1 MSIPGNAEQRS
12 LSFSSGIPIKKRRI
26 PVFQPCSPPR
36 EEKPSALEDCD
47 SKNKEEPNG
56 QDGGGMP
63 PSEAMNSNSLVNSV
77 NNEVDPLKP
86 ANVDVVASKPVEP
99 KPRIS
104 LGLLDDTGNKK
115 VGTQS
120 ERSSAHVK
128 QEIVGGQIEGT
139 CVLQRPSEN
148 MNVEL
153 SLGLQESVVHAS
165 EHQQKEANFRK
176 SDKLESLLSLAL
188 HEEKLVSRDKKDI
201 AADSSNSVSANRS
214 NWDLN
219 TTMDVWEGSTCSD
232 AIAQGLGNIGGF
244 NKSDS
249 CRDDKSLLTIASLAR
264 PGFNKGKH
272 ILDGHTSSSS
282 KSLSP
287 QQCKMDDSLGLRLAM
302 PFMDTSRVRS
312 SLSDNLDLTNASP
325 NMSSQQVQ
333 LPVVNV
339 SRAVKTEPIDDNL
352 KRDCSISSCSS
363 TNMESSKFSSV
374 KRECVINHSLQTI
387 LLSSVSLEKLDDR
400 MSIKSEVVQE
410 CQQEVCKSIDA
421 ATLPVARVMQ
431 HQESCASSSAMP
443 VSLLPQSISPARL
456 TTCSEVTTNRDF
468 LNQSEQSIHSK
479 ESQSSDNKPDGP
491 NSIPIRKDNNQLR
504 SSQLGSSS
512 VVDEGKFE
520 LARIDE
526 HAVEL
531 FQNDNT
537 SENGEVDMDISNDT
551 LEEDSSGSDTDIE
564 SEQIRVAGTVRQK
577 EDEEYEDGEVRE
589 HAQHSAEGAPTVE
602 GKDND
607 NLKLVAFDSQN
618 LQPSDPSVG
627 QSMNTSV
634 FKEKDVVEE
643 NIDGTQGD
651 PINDH
656 VGACYEPDVED
667 NSLQEPY
674 EVSEVV
680 ADERRATSVALDGKL
695 DMSVED
701 MHERLVSSDIPT
713 DGRHGINVGICG
725 EDMVVRENCV
735 GEGEGDLTLSN
746 VGACLDGHD
755 AAKDSNNAGNKSRI
769 INLSRPSVMAAPFKT
784 KHISNRSQMTR
795 SGKERYSDFD
805 GEMQPRGNR
814 DEFYT
819 GGSNKFVKDR
829 AYDQPA
835 RNSRPNFM
843 RGKGRTGG
851 RFGSFRGEWDSDHNF
866 APESSYGQSDYRV
879 IRRKHASSMSD
890 ADLERG
896 GYNIPKDGTSFGGNR
911 RKIMN
916 DEFSSLRRAS
926 LRRVSS
932 GDRDGPVTRG
942 FQMIHR
948 IPRNTSP
955 RRCSGEA
962 GSDMMGLRNDDKFMQ
977 HLSDD
982 VGNPVYAQP
991 QALYEELDNQLVHGN
1006 RSFSTALQ
1014 RKGYP
1019 RIHSKSPVRSR
1030 TRSPGPWSSPRRRSP
1045 NGLQELVQH
1054 QSPALYRMG
1063 RMRSPD
1069 HGCFHDDMVARRH
1082 GSPSYVARH
1091 NNDLREVDS
1100 GREHIH
1106 PRIADSNRRDSPGH
1120 FFPRSTRRA
1129 DALDSREMGDGEEY
1143 LNGPSHSN
1151 KFHELRGGDGSMD
1164 DRRKFIERRGPI
1176 RSFRPNFNNDN
1187 ENFRFHM
1194 NDGPR
1199 PFRFCPD
1206 ADTEFE
1212 RSNGREREFDG
1223 RVKHP
1228 SLAVP
1233 RRIRNIEEQ
1242 QDGNYRPPVER
1253 VWHDDGFT
1261 DARAKRRRF

>member
-12 LSFSSGIPIKKRRI
+12 LSFSSSIPIKKRRI

-36 EEKPSALEDCD
+36 EENPSALEDCD
-47 SKNKEEPNG
+47 SKQKEESKG

-63 PSEAMNSNSLVNSV
+63 SSEAMKSDSLVNSV
-77 NNEVDPLKP
+77 KKEVDPLKL
-86 ANVDVVASKPVEP
+86 ANVDVAASKPVEA
-99 KPRIS
+99 KPGIS
-104 LGLLDDTGNKK
+104 SGLLDDSGNKK
-115 VGTQS
+115 VVEQS

-139 CVLQRPSEN
+139 FGLQLSTEK

-153 SLGLQESVVHAS
+153 SLGPQESVVHAL
-165 EHQQKEANFRK
+165 EHQQKEVNFRK

-201 AADSSNSVSANRS
+201 AADSSNPVSANRS

-232 AIAQGLGNIGGF
+232 AFTQGLGNIGGF

-249 CRDDKSLLTIASLAR
+249 HRDDKSLLTMASLTR
-264 PGFNKGKH
+264 PGYNKGKH
-272 ILDGHTSSSS
+272 ILDGHTSSSF
-282 KSLSP
+282 KLLSP
-287 QQCKMDDSLGLRLAM
+287 QQRKVDDSLGLRLAM
-302 PFMDTSRVRS
+302 PFMDTSNVRS
-312 SLSDNLDLTNASP
+312 SLSDNLALTSASP
-325 NMSSQQVQ
+325 NLSSKQVQ
-333 LPVVNV
+333 LPIVNV
-339 SRAVKTEPIDDNL
+339 SRAVKTEPIDDNS
-352 KRDCSISSCSS
+352 KRDCSIGSSSS

-374 KRECVINHSLQTI
+374 KRECAINHSQTI
-387 LLSSVSLEKLDDR
+387 LQSSLSLEKLDDR
-400 MSIKSEVVQE
+400 IPIKSEVVQD
-410 CQQEVCKSIDA
+410 CKQEVCKTIDA
-421 ATLPVARVMQ
+421 ATPPVTRVMQ

-479 ESQSSDNKPDGP
+479 ESQSSDNKPDEP
-491 NSIPIRKDNNQLR
+491 NDMPIRKDNNQLR
-504 SSQLGSSS
+504 TSQLGSLS
-512 VVDEGKFE
+512 VVDEGKCA

-526 HAVEL
+526 HAVES

-551 LEEDSSGSDTDIE
+551 LEEDSSGSDTE
-564 SEQIRVAGTVRQK
+564 SEQIRAAGTVRQK

-589 HAQHSAEGAPTVE
+589 HVQHSAEGAPIVE
-602 GKDND
+602 GKGNGD
-607 NLKLVAFDSQN
+607 LKLVAFDSQN
-618 LQPSDPSVG
+618 LQPGDPSVG
-627 QSMNTSV
+627 QSMSTSV

-651 PINDH
+651 PTNDH
-656 VGACYEPDVED
+656 VGACCEPDIED
-667 NSLQEPY
+667 NSLHESY

-680 ADERRATSVALDGKL
+680 AEEKRATSVTLDGQL

-701 MHERLVSSDIPT
+701 MLEREVSSDIPT
-713 DGRHGINVGICG
+713 DRSHGIDVGIG
-725 EDMVVRENCV
+725 DEAKAVRENCIH
-735 GEGEGDLTLSN
+735 EGEGDLTLSD

-755 AAKDSNNAGNKSRI
+755 AAKDSNNASNKSRI
-769 INLSRPSVMAAPFKT
+769 INLSRPSVMTAPFKT
-784 KHISNRSQMTR
+784 KHYSNRSQTTR

-805 GEMQPRGNR
+805 GGMQPRGDSS

-829 AYDQPA
+829 AYDQSV
-835 RNSRPNFM
+835 RNSTPNFM

-896 GYNIPKDGTSFGGNR
+896 GYNIPQDNTSFGGNR
-911 RKIMN
+911 RKTMN

-932 GDRDGPVTRG
+932 GDRDGPVARG

-948 IPRNTSP
+948 IPRNSSP

-962 GSDMMGLRNDDKFMQ
+962 GSNMMGLQNDEKFMQ

-991 QALYEELDNQLVHGN
+991 QALYEELDNQLVRGN
-1006 RSFSTALQ
+1006 RNFSTTLQ

-1045 NGLQELVQH
+1045 NGLPELVQH

-1069 HGCFHDDMVARRH
+1069 HGCFHNDMVARRR

-1091 NNDLREVDS
+1091 NNDMREVDS

-1106 PRIADSNRRDSPGH
+1106 PRTTDSNRRDSPGL
-1120 FFPRSTRRA
+1120 FFPRNTRRA

-1143 LNGPSHSN
+1143 LNGPSHSS

-1199 PFRFCPD
+1199 TFRFCPD

-1223 RVKHP
+1223 RAKHP

-1233 RRIRNIEEQ
+1233 RRMRNMEEQ

-1253 VWHDDGFT
+1253 VWHDEGFAE
-1261 DARAKRRRF
+1261 ARVKRRRF

>member
-1 MSIPGNAEQRS
+1 MSVPGNAERS
-12 LSFSSGIPIKKRRI
+12 LSFSSSIPIKKRRI

-36 EEKPSALEDCD
+36 EENPPALEDCG
-47 SKNKEEPNG
+47 SKQKEESKG

-63 PSEAMNSNSLVNSV
+63 SSEAMKSDSLVNSV
-77 NNEVDPLKP
+77 KKEVDPVKL
-86 ANVDVVASKPVEP
+86 ANVDVAASKPVEA
-99 KPRIS
+99 KPGSS
-104 LGLLDDTGNKK
+104 LGLPDDSGNKK
-115 VGTQS
+115 VVEQS

-139 CVLQRPSEN
+139 FGLQRSTEK

-153 SLGLQESVVHAS
+153 SLGPQESVVHAS
-165 EHQQKEANFRK
+165 EHQQKEVNIRK
-176 SDKLESLLSLAL
+176 SDKVESLLSLAL

-201 AADSSNSVSANRS
+201 AADSSNPVSANRS

-232 AIAQGLGNIGGF
+232 AFTQGLGNIGGF

-249 CRDDKSLLTIASLAR
+249 HRDDKSLLTMASLTR
-264 PGFNKGKH
+264 PGYNKGKH
-272 ILDGHTSSSS
+272 ILDGHTSSSF
-282 KSLSP
+282 KLLSP
-287 QQCKMDDSLGLRLAM
+287 QQRKVDDSLGLRLAM
-302 PFMDTSRVRS
+302 PFMDTSSVRS
-312 SLSDNLDLTNASP
+312 SLSDNLDLTSASP
-325 NMSSQQVQ
+325 NLSSKQVQ
-333 LPVVNV
+333 LPIVNV
-339 SRAVKTEPIDDNL
+339 SRAVKTEPIDDNS
-352 KRDCSISSCSS
+352 KRDCSIGSSSS

-374 KRECVINHSLQTI
+374 KRECAINHSLQTI
-387 LLSSVSLEKLDDR
+387 LQSSPSLEKIDDR
-400 MSIKSEVVQE
+400 IPIKSEVVQDYK
-410 CQQEVCKSIDA
+410 QEVCKSIDA
-421 ATLPVARVMQ
+421 ATPPVTRVMQ
-431 HQESCASSSAMP
+431 HQDSCASSSAMP

-456 TTCSEVTTNRDF
+456 TTCSEVTTNRDI

-479 ESQSSDNKPDGP
+479 ESQSSDNKPDEP
-491 NSIPIRKDNNQLR
+491 NAMPIRKDNNQLR
-504 SSQLGSSS
+504 TSQLGSSS
-512 VVDEGKFE
+512 VVDEGKCA

-526 HAVEL
+526 HAVES

-551 LEEDSSGSDTDIE
+551 REENSSGSDTDTE
-564 SEQIRVAGTVRQK
+564 SAHIRAAGTVRQK

-589 HAQHSAEGAPTVE
+589 HLQHAAEGAPIVE
-602 GKDND
+602 GKGND
-607 NLKLVAFDSQN
+607 DLKLVAFDSQN
-618 LQPSDPSVG
+618 LQPGDPSVS
-627 QSMNTSV
+627 QSMSTSV
-634 FKEKDVVEE
+634 FKEKEDVEE
-643 NIDGTQGD
+643 NIDGTQAE
-651 PINDH
+651 PTNDQ
-656 VGACYEPDVED
+656 VGACCEPDIED
-667 NSLQEPY
+667 NSLHESY
-674 EVSEVV
+674 EMSEVV
-680 ADERRATSVALDGKL
+680 AEEKRATSVTLDGQL

-701 MHERLVSSDIPT
+701 MLERQVSSDIPT
-713 DGRHGINVGICG
+713 DQSHGIDVGIGG
-725 EDMVVRENCV
+725 EAKVVRENCMH
-735 GEGEGDLTLSN
+735 EGEGDLTLSD

-755 AAKDSNNAGNKSRI
+755 AAKDSNNASNKSRI
-769 INLSRPSVMAAPFKT
+769 INLSRPSVMSAPFKT
-784 KHISNRSQMTR
+784 KHYSNRSQTTR

-805 GEMQPRGNR
+805 GEMQPRGNSR

-829 AYDQPA
+829 AYDQSV

-851 RFGSFRGEWDSDHNF
+851 RFGSFRREWDSDHNF

-879 IRRKHASSMSD
+879 IRRKHASSISD
-890 ADLERG
+890 ADLEHG
-896 GYNIPKDGTSFGGNR
+896 GYNIPQDNTSFGGNR
-911 RKIMN
+911 RKTMN

-932 GDRDGPVTRG
+932 GDRDGPVARG

-948 IPRNTSP
+948 IPRNSSP
-955 RRCSGEA
+955 RRSSGEA
-962 GSDMMGLRNDDKFMQ
+962 GSNMMGLQNDEKFMQ

-991 QALYEELDNQLVHGN
+991 QALYEELDNQLVRGN
-1006 RSFSTALQ
+1006 RNFSTTLQ

-1019 RIHSKSPVRSR
+1019 RIRSKSPVRSR

-1069 HGCFHDDMVARRH
+1069 HGCFHDDMVARRR

-1091 NNDLREVDS
+1091 NNDMREVDS

-1106 PRIADSNRRDSPGH
+1106 PRTTDSNRRDSPGL
-1120 FFPRSTRRA
+1120 FFPRNTRRA

-1223 RVKHP
+1223 RAKHP

-1233 RRIRNIEEQ
+1233 RRMRNMEEQ
-1242 QDGNYRPPVER
+1242 QDGNFRPPVER

-1261 DARAKRRRF
+1261 EARVKRRRF